1 MGYFETFYV
10 QRIKKNGDKIYRL
23 KTLDSEEV
31 ESWEIVD
38 EKHTKV
44 FMKSGDTFVL
54 HINILKFG
62 EIIIDNEDAY
72 GRILVFSQN

>member
-10 QRIKKNGDKIYRL
+10 QKINSEGTRLYRL
-23 KTLDSEEV
+23 KTLDTEEV

-38 EKHTKV
+38 ENHTKV
-44 FMKSGDTFVL
+44 FMKSGDSFQL
-54 HINILKFG
+54 HINVQKFG

-72 GRILVFSQN
+72 GRILVFSAN

>member
-10 QRIKKNGDKIYRL
+10 QRINKEGTRLYRL
-23 KTLDSEEV
+23 KTIDSEQV
-31 ESWEIVD
+31 ESWEIID

-44 FMKSGDTFVL
+44 FMKSGDTFLL
-54 HINILKFG
+54 HIGIKEFG

-72 GRILVFSQN
+72 GKILVFSKN